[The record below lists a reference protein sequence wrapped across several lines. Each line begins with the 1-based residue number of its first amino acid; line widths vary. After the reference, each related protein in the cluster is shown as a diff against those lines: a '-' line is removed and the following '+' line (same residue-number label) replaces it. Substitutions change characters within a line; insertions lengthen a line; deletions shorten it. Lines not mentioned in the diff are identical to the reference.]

1 MDSRFAAMDS
11 TTDAPTGCARAI
23 VKTVVAL
30 SLPFV
35 LSPREVASEA
45 VINVAAAFT
54 TCFTRLR
61 QRRPQFMEEQK
72 EALLT
77 EDERFSEAA
86 MMELRRRVMESG
98 VSSTPAM
105 RWGPMTTDQPP
116 RPSRWKQRKMQERAQ
131 AKSNSSQ
138 PQWKRESPEKE
149 QEAFTTLASDT
160 EKALDQILESTKKTR
175 KHSKS
180 SETLDVEAVRRLSV
194 DELLAHG
201 AGTKAHAVSPENT
214 GVESVLL
221 DLQDDD
227 GSCDGPLRDWLANI
241 DTSRSEEYCVY
252 ANQLEEHGFSTLED
266 LAQLESEDDVDQA
279 MSEVGIAKFAHR
291 LRIRKAIQRLQSQ
304 SSEENTTTIAPLA
317 ASA

>member
-1 MDSRFAAMDS
+1 MDSRFATMDA
-11 TTDAPTGCARAI
+11 TGDAPTGCARAI

-45 VINVAAAFT
+45 ATNVAAAFT
-54 TCFTRLR
+54 TCFSRLR
-61 QRRPQFMEEQK
+61 QRRTQFNEEQK

-98 VSSTPAM
+98 ASASPVM
-105 RWGPMTTDQPP
+105 RWGPVAQDQPP
-116 RPSRWKQRKMQERAQ
+116 QPSRWKQRKMQERART
-131 AKSNSSQ
+131 KINTS
-138 PQWKRESPEKE
+138 PRWKRTGSEKE

-160 EKALDQILESTKKTR
+160 EKALDQILESTKTR

-180 SETLDVEAVRRLSV
+180 NETLDVETVRRLSV
-194 DELLAHG
+194 DELLAHDAMG
-201 AGTKAHAVSPENT
+201 KVEAVSPEKT

-227 GSCDGPLRDWLANI
+227 GSFDGESLRQWLAGI

-252 ANQLEEHGFSTLED
+252 ARQLEEHGFLTLED
-266 LAQLESEDDVDQA
+266 LAQLESDDDVDQA

-291 LRIRKAIQRLQSQ
+291 LRIRKAIQRLH
-304 SSEENTTTIAPLA
+304 SSEETSAAIATLPVA

>member
-1 MDSRFAAMDS
+1 MDARFATMDAAN
-11 TTDAPTGCARAI
+11 DAPTGCARAI

-45 VINVAAAFT
+45 ATNVAAAFT
-54 TCFTRLR
+54 TCFSRLR
-61 QRRPQFMEEQK
+61 QRRQQFNEEQK

-86 MMELRRRVMESG
+86 MMELRRRVME
-98 VSSTPAM
+98 TPTM
-105 RWGPMTTDQPP
+105 RWGPVTTDQQP
-116 RPSRWKQRKMQERAQ
+116 RPSRWKQRKVQERAR
-131 AKSNSSQ
+131 AKSNPS
-138 PQWKRESPEKE
+138 PHWKRASPEKE
-149 QEAFTTLASDT
+149 QEVFSTLASDT

-180 SETLDVEAVRRLSV
+180 SETLDA
-194 DELLAHG
+194 DAI
-201 AGTKAHAVSPENT
+201 SPEKT

-227 GSCDGPLRDWLANI
+227 GSNDGGPLREWLAEI

-252 ANQLEEHGFSTLED
+252 AKQLEEHGFLTVED
-266 LAQLESEDDVDQA
+266 LAQLESDDDVDQA

-291 LRIRKAIQRLQSQ
+291 LRIRKAIQRLHSH
-304 SSEENTTTIAPLA
+304 SSEENNAAVATLPIA

>member
-1 MDSRFAAMDS
+1 MDVAN
-11 TTDAPTGCARAI
+11 DAPTGCARAV

-45 VINVAAAFT
+45 VTNVAAAFT
-54 TCFTRLR
+54 TCFSRLR
-61 QRRPQFMEEQK
+61 QRRPQFDDEQK
-72 EALLT
+72 EALLS

-98 VSSTPAM
+98 VSTTPAK
-105 RWGPMTTDQPP
+105 RWGPVAATSATHQPP
-116 RPSRWKQRKMQERAQ
+116 QMSRWKQRKMMERAR
-131 AKSNSSQ
+131 AKKSTRQ
-138 PQWKRESPEKE
+138 PSPEK
-149 QEAFTTLASDT
+149 EAFTTLATDT
-160 EKALDQILESTKKTR
+160 EKALDQILESAKTR

-201 AGTKAHAVSPENT
+201 SIGNTAPEKT
-214 GVESVLL
+214 GVEPVLL
-221 DLQDDD
+221 DLQDDED
-227 GSCDGPLRDWLANI
+227 NSLESGPLYEWLASI
-241 DTSRSEEYCVY
+241 DASRADEYCVY
-252 ANQLEEHGFSTLED
+252 FKQLQDHGFLTLAD
-266 LAQLESEDDVDQA
+266 LAQLENDDDVDQA

-291 LRIRKAIQRLQSQ
+291 LRIRKAIQRLHCANEDSA
-304 SSEENTTTIAPLA
+304 SVIPVA

>member
-1 MDSRFAAMDS
+1 MDTRFATMDVTS
-11 TTDAPTGCARAI
+11 DAPTGCARAI

-45 VINVAAAFT
+45 ASNVATAFT
-54 TCFTRLR
+54 TCFSRLR
-61 QRRPQFMEEQK
+61 QRRPQFNDEQK

-77 EDERFSEAA
+77 EDDRFSEAA
-86 MMELRRRVMESG
+86 MMELRRRVME
-98 VSSTPAM
+98 TPAM
-105 RWGPMTTDQPP
+105 RWGPMTTQPP
-116 RPSRWKQRKMQERAQ
+116 QPSRWKQRKMQERAR
-131 AKSNSSQ
+131 AKSN
-138 PQWKRESPEKE
+138 PAPHWKRVSPEKE

-160 EKALDQILESTKKTR
+160 EKALAQILESTKKTR

-180 SETLDVEAVRRLSV
+180 SETLDAEAVRQLSG
-194 DELLAHG
+194 DLLVE
-201 AGTKAHAVSPENT
+201 KADAISPEKT

-227 GSCDGPLRDWLANI
+227 GSCDGGPLREWLAGI

-252 ANQLEEHGFSTLED
+252 AKQLEEHGFLTLED
-266 LAQLESEDDVDQA
+266 LAQLVSDDDVDQA

-291 LRIRKAIQRLQSQ
+291 LRIRKAIQRLHSH
-304 SSEENTTTIAPLA
+304 SSDENTSTVATIPVA

>member
-1 MDSRFAAMDS
+1 MDARFATMDAAS
-11 TTDAPTGCARAI
+11 DVPTGCARAI

-45 VINVAAAFT
+45 ATNVAAAFT
-54 TCFTRLR
+54 TCFSRLR
-61 QRRPQFMEEQK
+61 QRRSQFNEEQK

-86 MMELRRRVMESG
+86 MMELRRRVME
-98 VSSTPAM
+98 TPAM

-116 RPSRWKQRKMQERAQ
+116 RPSRWKQRKMQERVR
-131 AKSNSSQ
+131 AKSNPS
-138 PQWKRESPEKE
+138 PHWKRASPEK

-160 EKALDQILESTKKTR
+160 EKALDQILESTKTTR

-180 SETLDVEAVRRLSV
+180 SETLDAEAVKRLSGDDLV
-194 DELLAHG
+194 AQADAI
-201 AGTKAHAVSPENT
+201 SPEKT

-227 GSCDGPLRDWLANI
+227 GSYDGGPLREWLAGI
-241 DTSRSEEYCVY
+241 DASRPEEYCVY
-252 ANQLEEHGFSTLED
+252 AKQLEEHGFLTLED
-266 LAQLESEDDVDQA
+266 LAQLESDDDVDQA

-291 LRIRKAIQRLQSQ
+291 LRIRKAIQRLHSH
-304 SSEENTTTIAPLA
+304 SSEENNATVATLPIA

>member
-1 MDSRFAAMDS
+1 MDT
-11 TTDAPTGCARAI
+11 TTDAPTGCARVI

-45 VINVAAAFT
+45 ATNVAAAFT

-77 EDERFSEAA
+77 EEERFSEAA

-98 VSSTPAM
+98 VSSTPTM

-116 RPSRWKQRKMQERAQ
+116 RPSRWKQRKMQERAR
-131 AKSNSSQ
+131 AKNSASQ

-149 QEAFTTLASDT
+149 QEAFTTLVLDT

-175 KHSKS
+175 NHSKS
-180 SETLDVEAVRRLSV
+180 SETLNVEAVRRLSV

-201 AGTKAHAVSPENT
+201 AGTKADVVSPEKT

-227 GSCDGPLRDWLANI
+227 GSCDGLLRDWLANI

-252 ANQLEEHGFSTLED
+252 AKQLEEHGFLTLED
-266 LAQLESEDDVDQA
+266 LAQLESDDDVDQA

-291 LRIRKAIQRLQSQ
+291 LRIRKAIQRLQSH
-304 SSEENTTTIAPLA
+304 SSEENTATITPLA